1 MIFSKKTSQ
10 FQDESN
16 QRSRSKSSPNSSSK
30 SSSKSKSRSR
40 SKLKSSGRVQPKIPD
55 PRGSYALE
63 EIKREW
69 LDKRYSRT
77 PVLVKQDDIQVLH
90 IGKHYL
96 LLRRREFERCVR
108 DAQPRLAD
116 PYPSLEVPE
125 RSTRLFMSGEEPQS
139 TFQSSF
145 IQRIEHH
152 ICDGVGLVTMM
163 AVWMGPGMYGREL
176 RSQAFA
182 CGDLV
187 EFGHFWRGVGL
198 GISCGEPC
206 FETTMMMIL
215 DVNGIKML

>member
-1 MIFSKKTSQ
+1 MMFSKKTSQ
-10 FQDESN
+10 FQDEST
-16 QRSRSKSSPNSSSK
+16 QRSRSKSSPNSSSSSNSSSK
-30 SSSKSKSRSR
+30 SSSKSRSKSRSR

-108 DAQPRLAD
+108 DAQPRLTD

-145 IQRIEHH
+145 IQRIENHV
-152 ICDGVGLVTMM
+152 CDRVGLVTMM

-206 FETTMMMIL
+206 FL
-215 DVNGIKML
+215 RQR